1 MANLDAAGLAKRACM
16 LGLLTEVQVQECQED
31 PECKPND
38 PGSLLRV
45 MERKAYL
52 TPWQSQKLA
61 KGESDGYFV
70 GGYRLLYKIA
80 SGTFGRVY
88 RADNPKTGQVVAVKV
103 LRQRWTDNPHGV
115 ELFLREGQVGL
126 TLRHDNIVRILAVD
140 RDPLTKQHYIVMEFI
155 EGGSLRDFL
164 AIRRKLTVFEA
175 LRLTED
181 AASGLAHA
189 YSKGLTHRDLKPTN
203 MLISSQGAIKLVDF
217 GLARLSPGRG
227 AAGEDEKMERTV
239 DYAGLEKATGAQAG
253 DIRSDIYFLG
263 CVLYEMLTGRPPMTP
278 TKDKAARMQRERY
291 EATQR
296 ITPEEV
302 KQPAVIALVE
312 TMMAMDPLR
321 RYQTPAKLLEAIQD
335 VRAEVQGK
343 PKAQKVAR
351 TRHLFIVEANQ
362 KLQDAFR
369 TKFKELGYRVLIS
382 NDPTRAP
389 ARFQQQP
396 FDSLIMDVG
405 SAGEDALMAFR
416 QVMEDSEKRQY
427 PCVGILLL
435 NEDQTE
441 WKNRVVANERTAV
454 MVRPVT
460 LRQLYTKVNELLDAV
475 EAQQA

>member
-38 PGSLLRV
+38 PAALLRV

-52 TPWQSQKLA
+52 TPWQSQKLS
-61 KGESDGYFV
+61 KGESDGYFI

-88 RADNPKTGQVVAVKV
+88 RADNPKTGQIVAVKV

-126 TLRHDNIVRILAVD
+126 TLKHDNIVRILAVD
-140 RDPLTKQHYIVMEFI
+140 RDPQTKQHYIVMEFI

-164 AIRRKLTVFEA
+164 AIRKKLTAIES

-189 YSKGLTHRDLKPTN
+189 FSKGLTHRDIKPTN

-217 GLARLSPGRG
+217 GLACLSPGRG
-227 AAGEDEKMERTV
+227 SASEEEKMERTV
-239 DYAGLEKATGAQAG
+239 DYAGLEKATGAQPG

-263 CVLYEMLTGRPPMTP
+263 CVMYEMLTGRPPMAP
-278 TKDKAARMQRERY
+278 TKDKAVRMQRQRY
-291 EATQR
+291 EQIQP
-296 ITPEEV
+296 ITPAEV
-302 KQPAVIALVE
+302 KYPSVIRIVD
-312 TMMAMDPLR
+312 TMMALDPQT
-321 RYQTPAKLLEAIQD
+321 RYQTPKQLLDAIQD
-335 VRAEVQGK
+335 VRAELEGK
-343 PKAQKVAR
+343 PKVEKVAR
-351 TRHLFIVEANQ
+351 TRYLFIVEANQ

-396 FDSLIMDVG
+396 FDGLIMDVG
-405 SAGEDALMAFR
+405 SAGEDAMMAFR
-416 QVMEDSEKRQY
+416 QVMEDSERRQY
-427 PCVGILLL
+427 PCAGILLL
-435 NEDQTE
+435 NEEQAD
-441 WKNRVVANERTAV
+441 WKDRITPNERTSV

-460 LRQLYTKVNELLDAV
+460 LRQLYTKVNELLDAIDG
-475 EAQQA
+475 